1 MMSAMKAKELIRI
14 IEKDGWYHFHSEGDI
29 RQFKHTLKMGI
40 ITFSGRP
47 HGMLAQNSIN
57 NILDKAGLR

>member
-1 MMSAMKAKELIRI
+1 MKTRELIRI
-14 IEKDGWYHFHSEGDI
+14 VEKDGWYRFGSEGEI

-40 ITFSGRP
+40 ITISGRA
-47 HGMLAQNSIN
+47 HGLLAHNSIN

>member
-1 MMSAMKAKELIRI
+1 MKQKDLIRM
-14 IEKDGWYHFHSEGDI
+14 IEKDGWYRFRQEGDI

-40 ITFSGRP
+40 ITISGRP
-47 HGMLAQNSIN
+47 NDLLADYSTN